1 MAKNRIDVDY
11 AMSHKMGLDDT
22 FEFHCKACGKCC
34 KHRTDVLLTAY
45 DVFRIARYLGR
56 TLDDIIE
63 RYCEVY
69 KGPDSHLPI
78 VRIRPNPPDNACP
91 FLRDRKC
98 IVHKDKP
105 MVCAVYPLSRAFE
118 YGTDAPYYVLQTDV
132 TCGRRDRTVSVR
144 QWMGPLCNEESE
156 QAGTEWGD
164 LTAILGTGL
173 VKSWNSMPNPTKED
187 LLNTLYPI
195 LYLNYDIREPFLP
208 QLEHNA
214 VGALLISSVAL
225 HTESVPEWLEIPDH
239 LKPRGKC
246 ALLLRKAY
254 HRYKKQW
261 CAQRGLTL
269 VQGELMQGDPDA
281 EHFIGLEGFKQWFCA
296 LDTVKEFLT
305 PHDLFLWQQLGDI
318 PGLLESEK
326 MMELPTADK

>member
-1 MAKNRIDVDY
+1 
-11 AMSHKMGLDDT
+11 MGLDDT

-63 RYCEVY
+63 RYCETY
-69 KGPDSHLPI
+69 AGPDSHLPI
-78 VRIRPNPPDNACP
+78 VRIKPNPPDDACP

-105 MVCAVYPLSRAFE
+105 LVCAVFPLSRAFE
-118 YGTDAPYYVLQTDV
+118 YGTDAPFYVLQQDV

-144 QWMGPLCNEESE
+144 QWMGHLCNEESE
-156 QAGTEWGD
+156 RAGTEWGD
-164 LTAILGTGL
+164 LTAILSTGL
-173 VKSWNSMPNPTKED
+173 VKNWDSMPDLMKES

-195 LYLNYDIREPFLP
+195 LYLNYDVRDPFLP

-214 VGALLISSVAL
+214 VGVLLISSAIL
-225 HTESVPEWLEIPDH
+225 HTEDVPDWLEIPDH
-239 LKPRGKC
+239 LKPQGQC
-246 ALLLRKAY
+246 TLLLRKAY

-261 CAQRGLTL
+261 CTQRGLSL
-269 VQGELMQGDPDA
+269 VQGQMMQDEPEA
-281 EHFIGLEGFKQWFCA
+281 EHFLNLESFAQRFCA
-296 LDTVKEFLT
+296 LDAVKEFLT
-305 PHDLFLWQQLGDI
+305 PEDLIIWRRLEDI

-326 MMELPTADK
+326 MMKLPLAGE